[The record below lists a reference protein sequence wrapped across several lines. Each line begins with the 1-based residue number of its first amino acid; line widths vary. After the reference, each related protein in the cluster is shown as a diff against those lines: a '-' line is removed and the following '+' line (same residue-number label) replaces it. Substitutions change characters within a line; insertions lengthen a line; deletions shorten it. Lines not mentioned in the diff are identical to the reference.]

1 MCIIDFYRQCYLKT
15 GWLPAQPL
23 THKLAVGDVCQ
34 IRNGRFL
41 PLLNIG
47 DAHLVENLLL
57 SYDIPLDTSLD
68 RPGWN
73 LSQGT
78 HQSFS
83 EILTEQNP
91 NGEPYQLTR
100 QAVEFLHRGNFI
112 FHAKSPQACLLLNWS
127 QIRDDLTLKL
137 TQLHYSFRHAYVVTG
152 VATAENWGLAVAGQA
167 GARLEM
173 SAEISDSNC
182 YALLSHDTARVERST
197 GIACFEAARGTAAHF
212 FQAKKLV
219 MSDAM
224 FDRYLTRVVEN
235 KDELGNAE
243 LAHWL
248 RADLFDQIKSNELNL
263 TTSISFFNW
272 VDMSLDDVELL
283 TD

>member
-1 MCIIDFYRQCYLKT
+1 MSKTQFYRHCYLKT

-34 IRNGRFL
+34 IRNGRFM

-57 SYDIPLDTSLD
+57 GYDLPLDS
-68 RPGWN
+68 PGWD

-83 EILTEQNP
+83 ETLTEQDP
-91 NGEPYQLTR
+91 DGEQYQWTR
-100 QAVEFLHRGNFI
+100 QAVEFLHRGDFI
-112 FHAKSPQACLLLNWS
+112 FHAKSPKACLLLNWS

-152 VATAENWGLAVAGQA
+152 VATAEEWGLAVAGQA
-167 GARLEM
+167 DARLEM
-173 SAEISDSNC
+173 TAEVCDSDC
-182 YALLSHDTARVERST
+182 YALLSHDTAKAERCT
-197 GIACFEAARGTAAHF
+197 GIARFEASRGRAAHF

-219 MSDAM
+219 MSDTM
-224 FDRYLTRVVEN
+224 VDRYLTRIVEN

-243 LAHWL
+243 IAHWL

-263 TTSISFFNW
+263 TTSISFFSW
-272 VDMSLDDVELL
+272 VDLSLDDVELL